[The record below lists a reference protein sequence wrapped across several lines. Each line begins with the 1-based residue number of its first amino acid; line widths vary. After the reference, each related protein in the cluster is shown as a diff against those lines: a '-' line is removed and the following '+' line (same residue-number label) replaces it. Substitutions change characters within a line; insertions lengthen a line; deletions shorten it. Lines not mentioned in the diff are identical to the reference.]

1 MTLQEIIDEIYL
13 LVKDDSFFTP
23 EEGEEFPAALVRRVN
38 EVVASACAQPGVEIP
53 SLKKMSQFTTLVD
66 EGQAIIDDLPHNFA
80 GKILAVGDPAKGI
93 KIYAALEDLYTDF
106 YPMTEEGEVEG
117 VYLAG
122 NTVWYQKIP
131 AEPTD
136 ILCILQD
143 EPERISLGT
152 DLIPVIPEFLQRQIV
167 AHGVAALLY
176 DFIEDGVDGNKNNTN
191 NSKGE
196 FLRGIQLW
204 KEFLGARRQHNK
216 TSHWRY

>member
-23 EEGEEFPAALVRRVN
+23 EAGEEFPSALVRRVN
-38 EVVASACAQPGVEIP
+38 EVIASACAQPGVEIP
-53 SLKKMSQFTTLVD
+53 SLKKMGQFTTLVG
-66 EGQAIIDDLPHNFA
+66 EGQAVIDDLPYNFA
-80 GKILAVGDPAKGI
+80 GKILAVGDPSKGI
-93 KIYAALEDLYTDF
+93 KIYSALEDLYNDF

-122 NTVWYQKIP
+122 NVVWYQKIP

-136 ILCILQD
+136 VLCILQD

-152 DLIPVIPEFLQRQIV
+152 NPIPVIPEFLQRQIV
-167 AHGVAALLY
+167 AHGVAAMLY

>member
-23 EEGEEFPAALVRRVN
+23 EEEEEFPAELVRRVN
-38 EVVASACAQPGVEIP
+38 EVIASACAQPGVEIP
-53 SLKKMSQFTTLVD
+53 SLKKMGQFTTDTVD
-66 EGQAIIDDLPHNFA
+66 PYTTVDGLNVNFA
-80 GKILAVGDPAKGI
+80 GKILAVGDPSKGV
-93 KIYAALEDLYTDF
+93 KIYATLEDLYADY
-106 YPMTEEGEVEG
+106 YPLTEVGDIEG
-117 VYLAG
+117 VFLAG
-122 NTVWYQKIP
+122 NVVWYQKIP
-131 AEPTD
+131 AVSTD
-136 ILCILQD
+136 VLCIIQD
-143 EPERISLGT
+143 EPPLISFGT

-196 FLRGIQLW
+196 FLKGIQLW

>member
-23 EEGEEFPAALVRRVN
+23 EAGEEFPAALVRRVN
-38 EVVASACAQPGVEIP
+38 EVIASACAQPGVEIP
-53 SLKKMSQFTTLVD
+53 SLKKMGQFTTDTVD
-66 EGQAIIDDLPHNFA
+66 PYTPVDGLNVNFA
-80 GKILAVGDPAKGI
+80 GKILAVGDPSKGV
-93 KIYAALEDLYTDF
+93 KIYATLEDLYADY
-106 YPMTEEGEVEG
+106 YPLTEVGDIEG
-117 VYLAG
+117 VFLAG
-122 NTVWYQKIP
+122 NVVWYQKIP
-131 AEPTD
+131 AVSTD
-136 ILCILQD
+136 VLCIIQD
-143 EPERISLGT
+143 EPPLISVGT
-152 DLIPVIPEFLQRQIV
+152 DTIPVIPEFLQRQIV

-196 FLRGIQLW
+196 FMRGIQLW

>member
-23 EEGEEFPAALVRRVN
+23 EAGEEFPAALVRRVN
-38 EVVASACAQPGVEIP
+38 EVIASACAQPGVEIP
-53 SLKKMSQFTTLVD
+53 SLKKMGQFTTDTVD
-66 EGQAIIDDLPHNFA
+66 PYTTVDGLNVNFA
-80 GKILAVGDPAKGI
+80 GKILAVGDPSKGV
-93 KIYAALEDLYTDF
+93 KIYATLEDLYADY
-106 YPMTEEGEVEG
+106 YPLTEVGDIEG
-117 VYLAG
+117 VFLAG
-122 NTVWYQKIP
+122 NVVWYQKIP
-131 AEPTD
+131 AVSTD
-136 ILCILQD
+136 VLCIIQD
-143 EPERISLGT
+143 EPPRISFGT

-167 AHGVAALLY
+167 AHGVAAPLY

-196 FLRGIQLW
+196 FLKGIQLW

>member
-53 SLKKMSQFTTLVD
+53 SLKKMGQFTTDPTEYFATVD
-66 EGQAIIDDLPHNFA
+66 GLSPNFA
-80 GKILAVGDPAKGI
+80 GKILAVGDPSKGI
-93 KIYAALEDLYTDF
+93 KIYAALEDLYADY
-106 YPMTEEGEVEG
+106 YPLTEEGEIEG
-117 VYLAG
+117 VYFAG
-122 NTVWYQKIP
+122 NVVWYQKIP
-131 AEPTD
+131 AVPTD
-136 ILCILQD
+136 VLCVIQD
-143 EPERISLGT
+143 EPEMVSFGT
-152 DLIPVIPEFLQRQIV
+152 DQIPVIPEFLQRQIV